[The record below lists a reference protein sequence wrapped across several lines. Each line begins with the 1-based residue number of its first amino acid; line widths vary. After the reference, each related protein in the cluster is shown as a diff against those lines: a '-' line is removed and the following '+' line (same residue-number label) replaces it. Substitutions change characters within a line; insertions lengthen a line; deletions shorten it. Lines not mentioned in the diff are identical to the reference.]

1 MPVESDE
8 GRHGQWLLNGYDL
21 PHAATSEELLTW
33 VEATMARVRLPHA
46 HGPRLGPRSRDRLQ
60 HRHRHLH
67 NDKGQYKQDQC
78 RALARVTQSA
88 DSRAQSA
95 ERRAQRAERRAQSAE
110 RRAQSAGRG
119 AQRPH
124 KALQRQTYRSQSAMR
139 PSPGEDRVRLAPM
152 AHRRR
157 DHVGE
162 ARKPKPDLRR
172 EVNMQGKEIAPSQCT
187 QRGSASTHSTYLA
200 LAQEDSPRGQRGRKT
215 IAGTGA
221 ATTIRERRQLIS
233 VATSQVERGEA
244 RSHLAERHA
253 RMYR

>member
-46 HGPRLGPRSRDRLQ
+46 HGPRLGPRRRDRLQ

-67 NDKGQYKQDQC
+67 DIKGQYKQDQC
-78 RALARVTQSA
+78 RALARV
-88 DSRAQSA
+88 AQSA
-95 ERRAQRAERRAQSAE
+95 ERRAPSAE
-110 RRAQSAGRG
+110 RRSAEAPSAERGVQSC
-119 AQRPH
+119 
-124 KALQRQTYRSQSAMR
+124 
-139 PSPGEDRVRLAPM
+139 
-152 AHRRR
+152 
-157 DHVGE
+157 
-162 ARKPKPDLRR
+162 
-172 EVNMQGKEIAPSQCT
+172 EVNMQGKEIAPCQCA

>member
-1 MPVESDE
+1 MVTTYHTQLRVKSCSPGSKQPWQEFGSLTPTDLDWVLEVVI
-8 GRHGQWLLNGYDL
+8 GYNTDIDTCTMTKGSTNKISAGHSL
-21 PHAATSEELLTW
+21 EL
-33 VEATMARVRLPHA
+33 H
-46 HGPRLGPRSRDRLQ
+46 
-60 HRHRHLH
+60 
-67 NDKGQYKQDQC
+67 
-78 RALARVTQSA
+78 
-88 DSRAQSA
+88 RAQT
-95 ERRAQRAERRAQSAE
+95 AERRAQSAE

-162 ARKPKPDLRR
+162 ARKPKPDLRC

-200 LAQEDSPRGQRGRKT
+200 LAQEDSSRGQQSSKT

>member
-67 NDKGQYKQDQC
+67 NDKGQYKQDLC
-78 RALARVTQSA
+78 TGHSLELH
-88 DSRAQSA
+88 RAQTA
-95 ERRAQRAERRAQSAE
+95 ERRAQNAERSTQSAE

-162 ARKPKPDLRR
+162 ARKPKPDLRC

-200 LAQEDSPRGQRGRKT
+200 LAQEDIPRGQRGRKT

-253 RMYR
+253 RMCR

>member
-67 NDKGQYKQDQC
+67 NYKGQYKQDQC
-78 RALARVTQSA
+78 RAIARVTQSA
-88 DSRAQSA
+88 EGES
-95 ERRAQRAERRAQSAE
+95 AERRAQSAE
-110 RRAQSAGRG
+110 ATQGTATTISCWRG
-119 AQRPH
+119 Q
-124 KALQRQTYRSQSAMR
+124 KA
-139 PSPGEDRVRLAPM
+139 
-152 AHRRR
+152 
-157 DHVGE
+157 
-162 ARKPKPDLRR
+162 KPDLRC
-172 EVNMQGKEIAPSQCT
+172 EVNMQGKEIAPSQCA

>member
-46 HGPRLGPRSRDRLQ
+46 HGPRQGPRSRDRLQ

-95 ERRAQRAERRAQSAE
+95 ERRAQRAERRAQSA
-110 RRAQSAGRG
+110 GRG

-162 ARKPKPDLRR
+162 ARSRSQTCVARSTCKAKRSHRVSARKEAAQVRTARTLPWRKRIFHEDNEVARRSPAAALR
-172 EVNMQGKEIAPSQCT
+172 QQSK
-187 QRGSASTHSTYLA
+187 
-200 LAQEDSPRGQRGRKT
+200 
-215 IAGTGA
+215 
-221 ATTIRERRQLIS
+221 ERRQSTS
-233 VATSQVERGEA
+233 VTTAEKVARGEA